1 MTRRHLDG
9 EAYLSNELDYEAKTE
24 GRGMVRVLLIAV
36 ALVCGLIGACA
47 VTGCQSIKDYA
58 KNALDE
64 ATGGKTEQAVNA
76 DEVDYSLLRWTMGG
90 ENKAT
95 APLDET
101 ARISNL
107 TFGGNNLRFDSIPNV
122 CQSLGATD
130 KADAGA
136 VIVCLF
142 LKRSDG
148 TWTGGKFDWI
158 ADNRGNTR
166 GLHHC
171 TDSPGYNGWTMAG
184 TTSPIDAAFVLVSV
198 RTGKR
203 SNVIKGV
210 WTR

>member
-1 MTRRHLDG
+1 
-9 EAYLSNELDYEAKTE
+9 
-24 GRGMVRVLLIAV
+24 LLAF
-36 ALVCGLIGACA
+36 LCSGCA
-47 VTGCQSIKDYA
+47 TIKEYA
-58 KNALDE
+58 QDALDE
-64 ATGGKTEQAVNA
+64 ATGGKTEQPVNA
-76 DEVDYSLLRWTMGG
+76 DEVDYSLLHWTMGG

-107 TFGGNNLRFDSIPNV
+107 AFSGNNLRFDSIPSV
-122 CQSLGATD
+122 CQVLGATD

-136 VIVCLF
+136 VLVCLF
-142 LKRSDG
+142 LKRTDG
-148 TWTGGKFDWI
+148 VWTGGKFDWI

-210 WTR
+210 WKQ